1 MSDYARGETV
11 YIRDFPLGKPSKIM
25 GIIVGQRNDYY
36 FVLIKN
42 GLEEGK
48 IKRYNFWDIYSES
61 EDDEWID

>member
-11 YIRDFPLGKPSKIM
+11 YIRDFPLGKPSKIT
-25 GIIVGQRNDYY
+25 GIIVGQRGDYY

-48 IKRYNFWDIYSES
+48 IKRYNFWDIYSDS